1 MHVLFYIVSNIVHS
15 MHIRTCNFLML
26 LLLFLGCKKNT
37 TPVSEL
43 DYTTQY
49 HQSIKKITDI
59 IVHDIFSPPVASR
72 IYAYTTIAGYETVR
86 LSDPKSFSF
95 SEKISHLKPLDIS
108 GIEKNSDFK
117 TASLFSILHT
127 GKNFIFSEDSVSV
140 AIEALKSDLKKL
152 GMNNAEIKTAESIGI
167 NISKQIVD
175 WSKKDNYLQTRSFP
189 KFQVTNETTRWRPT
203 PPGYMDAI
211 EPSWNKI
218 RPMLLDS
225 ASAFKPEPPHAYDV
239 NNKKSPFF
247 LEALEVY
254 ETGKNL
260 TKEQIAIAQFWD
272 CNPFKLNVIG
282 HVMFAEKKISP
293 GGHWVNIVGLSCK
306 KSNFDMLKT
315 AQAYAVLSIGLFDA
329 FISCWDEKYRSNL
342 IRPESVINDH
352 IDKNWI
358 PLIQTPPFP
367 EHTSGHSVASSAS
380 ATILAHIFGDN
391 YAFDDDT
398 EIEFGLPVRSF
409 TSFDHAAQEASISRL
424 YGGIHYRRA
433 IDHGVLQGA
442 KVGKNVISKIFN
454 K

>member
-1 MHVLFYIVSNIVHS
+1 
-15 MHIRTCNFLML
+15 MHIRTCSFLML
-26 LLLFLGCKKNT
+26 LLLFLGCKNNK

-43 DYTTQY
+43 DYTTHY
-49 HQSIKKITDI
+49 HKAIKKVTDV

-72 IYAYTTIAGYETVR
+72 IYAYITIAGYETVR

-108 GIEKNSDFK
+108 GVEKTTDFK
-117 TASLFSILHT
+117 TASLFAILFA
-127 GKNFIFSEDSVSV
+127 GKNFIFSEDSISV
-140 AIEALKSDLKKL
+140 AIEALKSDLKNL
-152 GMNNAEIKTAESIGI
+152 GMTNAEIKTAESLGI

-218 RPMLLDS
+218 RPMFLDS
-225 ASAFKPEPPHAYDV
+225 ASAFKPEPPHTYDIK
-239 NNKKSPFF
+239 NKKSPFF
-247 LEALEVY
+247 LEAVEVY

-272 CNPFKLNVIG
+272 CNPFKLNVVG

-293 GGHWVNIVGLSCK
+293 GGHWVNIVSLASK
-306 KSNFDMLKT
+306 KSNFDMMKT
-315 AQAYAVLSIGLFDA
+315 AQTYAVLSIGLFDA

-342 IRPESVINDH
+342 IRPESVINDQ

-380 ATILAHIFGDN
+380 AVILTHIFGEN
-391 YAFDDDT
+391 YSFDDDT

-433 IDHGVLQGA
+433 IDQGVLQGA
-442 KVGKNVISKIFN
+442 KVGKNVISKVFN